1 MLIIFVG
8 TSCKLPTFSP
18 GSSPCLRQRVGGG
31 TQGGGTQVG
40 GTHGGGTQ
48 GQQPPKKHRRRLSD
62 GGKAGGKKAISR
74 WLGHRIAFQR
84 NHRFWFQKYSVCR
97 KSVSASC
104 SPAVT
109 RKGSL
114 EMVTD
119 TSINNDEDPSCTGA
133 VSSMSNKVTKIF
145 LKIFLFQVSDDINEM
160 VEQIQAIQLD
170 ISELAGRPISLV
182 GGSKR

>member
-31 TQGGGTQVG
+31 TQGGGI
-40 GTHGGGTQ
+40 HGGGTQ

-119 TSINNDEDPSCTGA
+119 TSINNDPGCTGA
-133 VSSMSNKVTKIF
+133 VSSMSNKVTKIL
-145 LKIFLFQVSDDINEM
+145 LKIPFLSLQSCIM
-160 VEQIQAIQLD
+160 SQIWQIYLCKN
-170 ISELAGRPISLV
+170 IKKLG
-182 GGSKR
+182 

>member
-18 GSSPCLRQRVGGG
+18 GSSPCLRQRV
-31 TQGGGTQVG
+31 GGGTQVG

-119 TSINNDEDPSCTGA
+119 TSINNDPGCTGA
-133 VSSMSNKVTKIF
+133 VSSMSNKVTKIL
-145 LKIFLFQVSDDINEM
+145 LKIPFLSLQSCIM
-160 VEQIQAIQLD
+160 SQIWQIYLCKN
-170 ISELAGRPISLV
+170 IKKLG
-182 GGSKR
+182 

>member
-31 TQGGGTQVG
+31 TQGG

-133 VSSMSNKVTKIF
+133 VSSMSNKVTKIL
-145 LKIFLFQVSDDINEM
+145 LKIPFLSLQSCIM
-160 VEQIQAIQLD
+160 SQIWQIYLCKN
-170 ISELAGRPISLV
+170 IKKLG
-182 GGSKR
+182 

>member
-1 MLIIFVG
+1 MIYFHEKKII
-8 TSCKLPTFSP
+8 KLFPSLPP
-18 GSSPCLRQRVGGG
+18 GSSPGLRQGSPGQRVGGG
-31 TQGGGTQVG
+31 GGT
-40 GTHGGGTQ
+40 
-48 GQQPPKKHRRRLSD
+48 GQQLPAKKHRRRLSD

-119 TSINNDEDPSCTGA
+119 TSINNDPGCTGA

>member
-31 TQGGGTQVG
+31 TQGGGI
-40 GTHGGGTQ
+40 HGGGTQ

-119 TSINNDEDPSCTGA
+119 TSIKNDPGCT

-160 VEQIQAIQLD
+160 VEQIQAIHLD